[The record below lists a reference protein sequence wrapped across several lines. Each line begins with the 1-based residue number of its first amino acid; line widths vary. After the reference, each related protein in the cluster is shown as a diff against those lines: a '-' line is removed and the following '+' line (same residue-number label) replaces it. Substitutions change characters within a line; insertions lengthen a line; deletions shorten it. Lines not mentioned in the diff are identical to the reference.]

1 MVSARKIR
9 LDELLVR
16 LGLASDRHQA
26 GAFIGAGKVLVN
38 DSPADKAGTAY
49 DERCIVR
56 LKAEKKYVGRGGE
69 KLAAAL
75 DGFGLAP
82 TGMICA
88 DIGCSTGGFTDCLL
102 QNGARLVYCVDVGYG
117 VLDWKLRQDKRVVVL
132 ERTNARYLSREQIP
146 LSLDLAVLDASFI
159 SLAKLLRPLLLLF
172 GESIRILALVKPQ
185 FELPRHKVGQGG
197 VVHDSF
203 LHEEAV
209 AKVLAHAEE
218 IGLQSLGVVA
228 SPITG
233 AKGNREFLVLL
244 QGSSVEVIGKLPAE
258 ITDN

>member
-16 LGLASDRHQA
+16 RGLASDRRQA

-38 DSPADKAGTAY
+38 DFPADKPGTAY
-49 DERCIVR
+49 DEQCLIR
-56 LKAEKKYVGRGGE
+56 LKTVKKYVGRGGE

-75 DGFGLAP
+75 DGFRLDP

-88 DIGCSTGGFTDCLL
+88 DIGCSTGGLTECLL
-102 QNGARLVYCVDVGYG
+102 QNGARLVYSVDVGYG

-132 ERTNARYLSREQIP
+132 ERTNARYLSREHIP
-146 LSLDLAVLDASFI
+146 LPLDLAVLDASFI

-172 GESIRILALVKPQ
+172 GETIRILALVKPQ
-185 FELPRHKVGQGG
+185 FELPRHKVEQGG
-197 VVHDSF
+197 VVRDSS

-209 AKVLAHAEE
+209 AKVLAHGAE
-218 IGLQSLGVVA
+218 IGLRSMGVVP

-244 QGSSVEVIGKLPAE
+244 QGSSVEVIEKLPAE
-258 ITDN
+258 IT